1 MSSREYVIARFE
13 KGGDRFEI
21 LVDPDKAL
29 RYREGEVKDVS
40 EVLVGD
46 IIYKD
51 VKKGDKASPQELVK
65 VFGVT
70 DVKSIA
76 ATILKKGELQLTT
89 EQRRRLIEQKRRLI
103 VNYIARSAVDPKTKT
118 PIPPQRIEK
127 AMEEAK
133 ATVDLYR
140 TVEEQASKIIKELT
154 RILPIKVARALITI
168 KVSPSIAGRTH
179 SELRRLGEV
188 RNEKWL
194 SDGSLY
200 VELEIPAGMQNEVID
215 SINRLTK
222 GDVELSVKVV

>member
-1 MSSREYVIARFE
+1 MIARFE
-13 KGGDRFEI
+13 KGSARFEI

-29 RYREGEVKDVS
+29 RYREGEVRDVS

-51 VKKGDKASPQELVK
+51 VKKGDKASPQELIR

-76 ATILKKGELQLTT
+76 TTILKKGELQLTT
-89 EQRRRLIEQKRRLI
+89 EQRRRLIEQKKRLI
-103 VNYIARSAVDPKTKT
+103 VNYIARSAVDPKTKA

-133 ATVDLYR
+133 ATVDLYK
-140 TVEEQASKIIKELT
+140 TVEEQASKIIKELV

-168 KVSPSIAGRTH
+168 KVSPSIAGKTY

-188 RNEKWL
+188 RSEKWL
-194 SDGSLY
+194 DDGSLY